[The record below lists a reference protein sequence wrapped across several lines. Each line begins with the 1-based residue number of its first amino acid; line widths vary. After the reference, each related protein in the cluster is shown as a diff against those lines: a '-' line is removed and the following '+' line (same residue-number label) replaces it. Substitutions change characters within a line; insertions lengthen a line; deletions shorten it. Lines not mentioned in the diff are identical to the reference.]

1 MDLTGLGDT
10 HQPAGKFLTAD
21 SATHVL
27 HVARDMEDQLSQ
39 PLLPFQILAGDLT
52 VCANTGA

>member
-10 HQPAGKFLTAD
+10 HQPASKFLTAD

-52 VCANTGA
+52 VCANTGV